1 MSDFIPISIKDKF
14 NFSCNNNLSCF
25 NQCCRDLNQSLT
37 PYDLLRIKNNLD
49 MPSDIFL
56 EKYTSEHFGPE
67 TGLPVISLKADPA
80 DGLKC
85 PFITFDGCS
94 IYIDRPSSCR
104 MYPLA
109 RGLARSRETGILTEH
124 YMLLKEDHCK
134 GFQNGQT
141 WTVEQWITEQGCSVY
156 NRINDMLLEIIS
168 MKNRLMPGP
177 LDIKSRL
184 IFHTACYN
192 LDVFRKHI
200 LENGIMDH
208 LRLSSETLESIK
220 KDDSLLLEL
229 GLKWIKYN
237 LFGDQNIS
245 WASADL
251 L

>member
-1 MSDFIPISIKDKF
+1 MDNFIPISIKDKF
-14 NFSCNNNLSCF
+14 NFSCNDKLSCF

-37 PYDLLRIKNNLD
+37 PYDILRIKNNLD
-49 MPSDIFL
+49 MQSDIFL

-80 DGLKC
+80 DELKC
-85 PFITFDGCS
+85 PFLTSDGCS

-109 RGLARSRETGILTEH
+109 RGLARSRETGVLTEH
-124 YMLLKEDHCK
+124 YMILKEDHCK
-134 GFQNGQT
+134 GFHNGQA
-141 WTVEQWITEQGCSVY
+141 WTVEQWIAEQGCSVY
-156 NRINDMLLEIIS
+156 NRMNDMLLEIIS
-168 MKNRLMPGP
+168 MKNRLIPGP

-208 LRLSSETLESIK
+208 LDLNSETLESIK
-220 KDDSLLLEL
+220 KDDTLLLEL

-237 LFGDQNIS
+237 LFGDQEIS
-245 WASADL
+245 WAL
-251 L
+251 E